1 MLLNILIKLQFL
13 VLKMKGKNNMEN
25 NEILEAKVC
34 LSEEKP
40 EFNDEIKA
48 EITQIGQIEDNIKE
62 VKEYAIKLNEYYS
75 KLIYTPE
82 NISEAKEDKSKIN
95 KFKDK
100 VKQFR
105 IETVKKYKEPIN
117 AFEEMAKNTEKL
129 LAETYDLLNGQ
140 TIAYDNSIKE
150 KTSNNLKKYFEE
162 YAESLDIDTEL
173 FKFEDLNINVG
184 LSDGN
189 EEGKPKKSIKDKVKA
204 GLDKLKNELDTIGT
218 LNYSDE
224 ILLEYKKTKD
234 LSTSI
239 SIVSNR
245 HKELEQIQRSSVKV
259 DNVKVQNEEML
270 NKVTSSLTAPK
281 EEKISQDEI
290 LEMTFKVRGTKE
302 KLKELVQFI
311 KDGGYDYE

>member
-1 MLLNILIKLQFL
+1 
-13 VLKMKGKNNMEN
+13 MKEN

-117 AFEEMAKNTEKL
+117 AFEEMAKNTEEL
-129 LAETYDLLNGQ
+129 LTETYNLLNGQ
-140 TIAYDNSIKE
+140 TTAYDNSTKE
-150 KTSNNLKKYFEE
+150 KISNNLKKYFEE

-173 FKFEDLNINVG
+173 FKFEDLNISVG

-189 EEGKPKKSIKDKVKA
+189 EEGKPKKSIKEKVKA
-204 GLDKLKNELDTIGT
+204 GLDKLKNELDTIST

-224 ILLEYKKTKD
+224 ILIEYKKSKD
-234 LSTSI
+234 LNSAI
-239 SIVSNR
+239 MLVNNR
-245 HKELEQIQRSSVKV
+245 HKELEKLQKQKEKQAR
-259 DNVKVQNEEML
+259 VQEVNQ
-270 NKVTSSLTAPK
+270 APK
-281 EEKISQDEI
+281 TKVNFNGGGLYAPKRVQTEPKHLIIDFEATEDE
-290 LEMTFKVRGTKE
+290 
-302 KLKELVQFI
+302 LKELVIYLKTKNYKFKQVFLTKR

>member
-1 MLLNILIKLQFL
+1 
-13 VLKMKGKNNMEN
+13 MKEN

-95 KFKDK
+95 KFKEK
-100 VKQFR
+100 VKKFR

-117 AFEEMAKNTEKL
+117 AFEEMAKNTEEL
-129 LAETYDLLNGQ
+129 LTETYDLLNDQ
-140 TIAYDNSIKE
+140 TTAYDNSIKE

-173 FKFEDLNINVG
+173 FKFEDLNISVG

-204 GLDKLKNELDTIGT
+204 GLDKLKNELDTIST
-218 LNYSDE
+218 LNYNDE

-245 HKELEQIQRSSVKV
+245 HKELEQIQKSSVKV

-270 NKVTSSLTAPK
+270 NKVTNSLTAPK
-281 EEKISQDEI
+281 EEKISRDEI

>member
-13 VLKMKGKNNMEN
+13 VLKMKGKNNMKN

-129 LAETYDLLNGQ
+129 LTETYDLLNGQ

-150 KTSNNLKKYFEE
+150 KTRNNLKKYFEE

-173 FKFEDLNINVG
+173 FKFEDLNISVG

-204 GLDKLKNELDTIGT
+204 GLDKLKNELDTIST
-218 LNYSDE
+218 LNYNDE

-245 HKELEQIQRSSVKV
+245 HKELEQIQKSSVKV

-270 NKVTSSLTAPK
+270 NKVTNSLTAPK

-302 KLKELVQFI
+302 KLKKLVQFI

>member
-1 MLLNILIKLQFL
+1 
-13 VLKMKGKNNMEN
+13 MKEN

-129 LAETYDLLNGQ
+129 LTETYDLLNGQ
-140 TIAYDNSIKE
+140 TIVYDNSIKE

-173 FKFEDLNINVG
+173 FKFEDLNISVG

-204 GLDKLKNELDTIGT
+204 GLDKLKNELDTIST

-259 DNVKVQNEEML
+259 DNVKIQNEEML
-270 NKVTSSLTAPK
+270 NKVTNSLTAPK

-302 KLKELVQFI
+302 KLKKLVQFI

>member
-1 MLLNILIKLQFL
+1 
-13 VLKMKGKNNMEN
+13 MKEN

-129 LAETYDLLNGQ
+129 LTETYDLLNGQ

-189 EEGKPKKSIKDKVKA
+189 EEGKPKKSIKEKVKA